1 MSARTAGWLLW
12 LLTGG
17 LAVAAVIWQLA
28 HPPRPVVAGDAA
40 RRPPELP
47 VVAPVQPFRL
57 PPLDQYGEIAAHPL
71 FVAAREPEP
80 LPPEEAAPEK
90 PLAGTEKKPMLIGV
104 MIVPGSAVAL
114 LRPEEPNAKVLRV
127 KPGESV
133 GDWRLET
140 ILPNRVVLRKGQ
152 TTQELA
158 LERPKR
164 PARAPVRPAEDAPS
178 PGNVP
183 AAPKRPARVPAQP
196 AEDAPPPGDVPAA
209 SRPSAPPAMVPAPPR
224 TKRK

>member
-28 HPPRPVVAGDAA
+28 HPPRPAVAVDAA

-47 VVAPVQPFRL
+47 AVAPVQPFQL
-57 PPLDQYGEIAAHPL
+57 PPLDQYGEIVAHPL
-71 FVAAREPEP
+71 FVAARQPEP
-80 LPPEEAAPEK
+80 PPPEEAAPEK
-90 PLAGTEKKPMLIGV
+90 PTAGPEQKPVLIGI
-104 MIVPGSAVAL
+104 MIAPESTVAL
-114 LRPEEPNAKVLRV
+114 LRPEEPNAKVARV

-133 GDWRLET
+133 GDWRLEA

-152 TTQELA
+152 TIQELA

-164 PARAPVRPAEDAPS
+164 PVRPKTPPRAPVRPAGDA
-178 PGNVP
+178 VAP
-183 AAPKRPARVPAQP
+183 ASIP
-196 AEDAPPPGDVPAA
+196 APPPPE
-209 SRPSAPPAMVPAPPR
+209 APPPVIPAPPQ
-224 TKRK
+224 

>member
-28 HPPRPVVAGDAA
+28 HPPQLAVTVDAA

-47 VVAPVQPFRL
+47 AVAPVQRFQL
-57 PPLDQYGEIAAHPL
+57 PALDQYGEIAAHPL
-71 FVAAREPEP
+71 FVAARQPEP
-80 LPPEEAAPEK
+80 PPPEEAAPEK
-90 PLAGTEKKPMLIGV
+90 PLVGTEKKPMLVGV
-104 MIVPGSAVAL
+104 MIAPESTVAL

-133 GDWRLET
+133 GDWRLEA

-152 TTQELA
+152 TIQELA
-158 LERPKR
+158 LERPRKPVKPKV
-164 PARAPVRPAEDAPS
+164 PARFPVPVRPAGDA
-178 PGNVP
+178 V
-183 AAPKRPARVPAQP
+183 APTNAP
-196 AEDAPPPGDVPAA
+196 APPPPE
-209 SRPSAPPAMVPAPPR
+209 APPPAIPAPPQ
-224 TKRK
+224 